1 MKNKQEEVDPIITC
15 HIYNEDHIPITDFE
29 SGEVICSN
37 CGMVISE
44 RIEDSLHQERR
55 TNTLEESNKR
65 RDRTGA
71 PTSLAVHDMG
81 LSTIIGRDNKD
92 ATGRKLDAATSSAI
106 ERLRIWD
113 SRMKVHTSKDRNLMH
128 AFRNLIY

>member
-15 HIYNEDHIPITDFE
+15 HIYNEDHTPITDFE

-44 RIEDSLHQERR
+44 KIEDNLHQERR
-55 TNTLEESNKR
+55 TNTLDESNKR

-71 PTSLAVHDMG
+71 PTSLAIHDMG
-81 LSTIIGRDNKD
+81 LSTIIGSYNCID
-92 ATGRKLDAATSSAI
+92 TGYIAAKQSSDPI
-106 ERLRIWD
+106 TMPTQPGEYPYFCTLHPFLTGTVI
-113 SRMKVHTSKDRNLMH
+113 VQ
-128 AFRNLIY
+128 